1 MKRIFLIFVMTIALF
16 SCDKDEGKKYY
27 LPQMEPQII
36 SCLDNSGMSFE
47 IKSDIPSK
55 FKFVGYTYKDDND
68 STTLSESMDTDLYNI
83 IQLDE
88 YTYKVTIKPFSKQV
102 GIAFA
107 FEAIDNPLFG
117 RVSQSI
123 VYCGFE
129 TNH

>member
-1 MKRIFLIFVMTIALF
+1 MTITLF
-16 SCDKDEGKKYY
+16 SCNKEEGKKYY

-55 FKFVGYTYKDDND
+55 FKFVGYTYKDDDD